1 MNGYWCVI
9 CMRFLPN
16 IDGVVI
22 HDDVLHPDDMTF
34 NEDRNEQ

>member
-16 IDGVVI
+16 IDGVI
-22 HDDVLHPDDMTF
+22 THDNVVHPDDMTF
-34 NEDRNEQ
+34 DEDRNEQ